1 MHGKLIRQRENDLHR
16 QLANSPAVVL
26 LGPRQCGKTTL
37 AKMALV
43 RYPRVAYLDLENPTD
58 AAKLQDPLAYLAL
71 HPDTLICLDEI
82 QRVPELFA
90 VLRGVIDREDRNG
103 MFLLLGSASR
113 DLLQQ
118 SSETLAGRI
127 SYLELGPFLVD
138 EIVNTDRHGDS
149 RLWVRGGFPRSFLAA
164 DERASV
170 EWRQNFVQ
178 TFLER
183 DIGML
188 GFKIAPA
195 NLGRLWRMCA
205 HLHGALLNA
214 AKLSGSLGVSAPT
227 ARSYID
233 ILTSTF
239 MLRSLEPYEANLK
252 KRLVKSPKIY
262 LRDSGIL
269 HSLLGIDSHEA
280 LLGHPTLGSSYEG
293 FVIENL
299 ISHAR
304 GYTPS
309 FYRSAQGAEIDLV
322 LQKGSSTIAF
332 EVKASSTPAV
342 QRGFWNAVEDVQPDD
357 VCVIGPVE
365 EAYPLADGVM
375 VRPLREALRMLQ
387 EGAPSSF

>member
-1 MHGKLIRQRENDLHR
+1 
-16 QLANSPAVVL
+16 
-26 LGPRQCGKTTL
+26 
-37 AKMALV
+37 MALI

-293 FVIENL
+293 
-299 ISHAR
+299 R

>member
-1 MHGKLIRQRENDLHR
+1 
-16 QLANSPAVVL
+16 
-26 LGPRQCGKTTL
+26 
-37 AKMALV
+37 MALT
-43 RYPRVAYLDLENPTD
+43 RYPRVAYLDLEDPTD
-58 AAKLQDPLAYLAL
+58 AAKLQDPMAYLAL

-118 SSETLAGRI
+118 SSESLAGRV
-127 SYLELGPFLVD
+127 SYLELGPFLTD
-138 EIVNTDRHGDS
+138 EIVDTEYDSES

-188 GFKIAPA
+188 GFKISPA

-304 GYTPS
+304 GYMPS
-309 FYRSAQGAEIDLV
+309 FYRSARGAELDLV
-322 LQKGSSTIAF
+322 LQKGSKTIAF
-332 EVKASSTPAV
+332 EVKASSTPTV
-342 QRGFWNAVEDVQPDD
+342 QRGFWNAIEDIQPDE

-365 EAYPLADGVM
+365 EAYPLAGGVM
-375 VRPLREALRMLQ
+375 VRPLREALEMLQ
-387 EGAPSSF
+387 ELDLSSF

>member
-1 MHGKLIRQRENDLHR
+1 MHGKLKRQCEEDLHR
-16 QLANSPAVVL
+16 RLANNPAVVL

-37 AKMALV
+37 AKMALA
-43 RYPRVAYLDLENPTD
+43 RYPRVVYLDLENPAD
-58 AAKLQDPLAYLAL
+58 AVRLQDPLAYLAL
-71 HPDTLICLDEI
+71 HPETLICLDEI

-90 VLRGVIDREDRNG
+90 VLRGVIDREDRNA
-103 MFLLLGSASR
+103 MFLFLGSASR

-118 SSETLAGRI
+118 SSETLAGRV
-127 SYLELGPFLVD
+127 SFLELGPFLVD
-138 EIVNTDRHGDS
+138 EIDNSDEQEGN

-183 DIGML
+183 DVGML
-188 GFKIAPA
+188 GFKISPA

-205 HLHGALLNA
+205 HLHGALLNT
-214 AKLSGSLGVSAPT
+214 AKLAGSLGVSAPT
-227 ARSYID
+227 ARSYIE

-252 KRLVKSPKIY
+252 KRLVKAPKIY

-280 LLGHPTLGSSYEG
+280 LLGHPTLGTSYAG

-299 ISHAR
+299 IAHAR

-322 LQKGSSTIAF
+322 LQKGSTTLAF
-332 EVKASSTPAV
+332 EIKASSTPTV
-342 QRGFWNAVEDVQPDD
+342 QRGFWTAIEDVQPDE
-357 VCVIGPVE
+357 VSVIGPVA
-365 EAYPLADGVM
+365 EAYPLANGVM
-375 VRPLREALRMLQ
+375 VRPLREALGRLS
-387 EGAPSSF
+387 ALDAA